1 MKNELVRVETAVAEG
16 VTLDMVT
23 EAFRLFLR
31 MDVANGDA
39 SPDTVRGY
47 LSAVRS
53 FLAWCHQAE
62 TAPATATARDILEY
76 RAQLVAYGYKPGTI
90 AHRLS
95 VVRRFYEALRWHGFR
110 QDNPADGI
118 QAPRER
124 VMAEDRIRYLE
135 TDSLRDLFASIPHD
149 TAKGRR
155 DRAMVGLMAL
165 HGLRGVEIHR
175 ASVGDLDLAAA
186 MPTMIA
192 RGKNGDRLVYLRRDV
207 AAAIAAALE
216 DRAGDLAGDAPLF
229 VSVAN
234 RARGERITR
243 RGVRMVADSY
253 LAKSGSQHTGAHV
266 LRHTAATL
274 ALSGGAQIHQI
285 QAMLGHKDPRTTQRY
300 AHVIDRA
307 ANNPADR
314 VGVDL

>member
-1 MKNELVRVETAVAEG
+1 MQRGLVATETAVAAG
-16 VTLDMVT
+16 ATLDMAT

-39 SPDTVRGY
+39 SKDTVRGY
-47 LSAVRS
+47 MSAVRS
-53 FLAWCHQAE
+53 FLSWCNRTGTEPVKVTPHE
-62 TAPATATARDILEY
+62 ILEY

-95 VVRRFYEALRWHGFR
+95 VVRRFYEALRWHGIR

-135 TDSLRDLFASIPHD
+135 ADSLRDLFASIPAD
-149 TAKGRR
+149 TGKGRR
-155 DRAMVGLMAL
+155 DRAMIGLMAL

-175 ASVGDLDLAAA
+175 ADVADLDLAAA

-192 RGKNGDRLVYLRRDV
+192 RGKNGDRLVYLRNDV
-207 AAAIAAALE
+207 AVA
-216 DRAGDLAGDAPLF
+216 LAGYLADRTGVSIASDPLF

-253 LAKSGSQHTGAHV
+253 LAKSGSKHTGSHV

-274 ALSGGAQIHQI
+274 ALHGGAQIHQI

>member
-53 FLAWCHQAE
+53 FLAWCNQAE

-95 VVRRFYEALRWHGFR
+95 VVRRFYEALRWHGIR
-110 QDNPADGI
+110 QDNPAEGI

-135 TDSLRDLFASIPHD
+135 TDSLRDLVASIPAD
-149 TAKGRR
+149 TGKGRR
-155 DRAMVGLMAL
+155 DRAMIGLMAL
-165 HGLRGVEIHR
+165 HGLRCVEIHR
-175 ASVGDLDLAAA
+175 ADVADLDLAAA

-207 AAAIAAALE
+207 AAVLMAVLK
-216 DRAGDLAGDAPLF
+216 DRDGDLVDNAPLF

-253 LAKSGSQHTGAHV
+253 LAKSGSKHTGARPAPHG
-266 LRHTAATL
+266 RHPGPAWRRTD
-274 ALSGGAQIHQI
+274 SP
-285 QAMLGHKDPRTTQRY
+285 DPGNVRS
-300 AHVIDRA
+300 
-307 ANNPADR
+307 
-314 VGVDL
+314 